1 MTTAAAT
8 RVATP
13 NWSVPGETAPNGT
26 KAISSDL
33 ATKEV
38 FLQLL
43 VAQIKNQNP
52 LNPMD
57 GTEFLGQL
65 SQFTQVEQ
73 TLGMRQDLSRILT
86 AIEKTSQTK
95 PTATPDPATPD
106 PGTPNPGTRDSATS
120 RTAAHPARNPLVS
133 G

>member
-1 MTTAAAT
+1 MTTHTTTNTAAT
-8 RVATP
+8 AR
-13 NWSVPGETAPNGT
+13 NWAAPGEAASTAAPLEDG
-26 KAISSDL
+26 AGSL

-43 VAQIKNQNP
+43 VSQIKNQNP

-73 TLGMRQDLSRILT
+73 TLGMRQDLAKILAAIQT
-86 AIEKTSQTK
+86 A
-95 PTATPDPATPD
+95 
-106 PGTPNPGTRDSATS
+106 GTPAVSP
-120 RTAAHPARNPLVS
+120 AAP
-133 G
+133 

>member
-1 MTTAAAT
+1 MNITKSTAANNAT
-8 RVATP
+8 VR
-13 NWSVPGETAPNGT
+13 NWSVPGEGKPAAT
-26 KAISSDL
+26 KPGNEL
-33 ATKEV
+33 ATKDV

-73 TLGMRQDLSRILT
+73 TLGMREDLAAILGVLK
-86 AIEKTSQTK
+86 ANGAAAG
-95 PTATPDPATPD
+95 PP
-106 PGTPNPGTRDSATS
+106 PG
-120 RTAAHPARNPLVS
+120 
-133 G
+133 

>member
-1 MTTAAAT
+1 MTTTNTTAARA
-8 RVATP
+8 AQ
-13 NWSVPGETAPNGT
+13 NWSAPGDTPAASQTVGN
-26 KAISSDL
+26 DL

-43 VAQIKNQNP
+43 VSQIKNQNP

-73 TLGMRQDLSRILT
+73 TLGMRQDLARILT
-86 AIEKTSQTK
+86 AIEANSQSKT
-95 PTATPDPATPD
+95 
-106 PGTPNPGTRDSATS
+106 
-120 RTAAHPARNPLVS
+120 
-133 G
+133 

>member
-1 MTTAAAT
+1 MSTTTSASAAQRLWAEPGGASAPAAASGGE
-8 RVATP
+8 
-13 NWSVPGETAPNGT
+13 SV
-26 KAISSDL
+26 
-33 ATKEV
+33 ATKEM

-73 TLGMRQDLSRILT
+73 TLGMREDLSRILT
-86 AIEKTSQTK
+86 AIQNN
-95 PTATPDPATPD
+95 ATPPA
-106 PGTPNPGTRDSATS
+106 
-120 RTAAHPARNPLVS
+120 AA
-133 G
+133 